1 MSQLLAEKGMGGKRN
16 ETEGQRAQELPRSP
30 SQEPGPRNVKKTEM
44 ADELRGVW
52 TVPHGPEHL
61 VLVGRPHL
69 KMESEPAP
77 FLFHVRAG
85 QGKALWERTSL
96 LSPRASQAFPS
107 HY

>member
-1 MSQLLAEKGMGGKRN
+1 M
-16 ETEGQRAQELPRSP
+16 
-30 SQEPGPRNVKKTEM
+30 
-44 ADELRGVW
+44 
-52 TVPHGPEHL
+52 
-61 VLVGRPHL
+61 LVGRPHL